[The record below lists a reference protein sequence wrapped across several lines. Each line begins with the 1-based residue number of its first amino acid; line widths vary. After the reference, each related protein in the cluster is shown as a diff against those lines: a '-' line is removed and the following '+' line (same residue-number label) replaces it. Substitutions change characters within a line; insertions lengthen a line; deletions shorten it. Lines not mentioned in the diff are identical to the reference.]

1 MVKEDDIVM
10 GQDAFKG
17 LGDDEMKSL
26 SRRIKKY
33 NDLIV
38 RIDNEA
44 MKTIGEQGKEDED
57 SDNVDDVPHIEVR
70 WIERMRSKVWSIEIY
85 EDAVRKF
92 FKV

>member
-85 EDAVRKF
+85 EDAVRNF